1 MINSL
6 LCDAPEVVV
15 IILDW
20 ISRYHDSLQACLVEG
35 IGQCMSPRPLW
46 ILSAGKLVHELW
58 TGEVKWLVC
67 KKYPKCVVCTKD
79 IEQFVTQRVS
89 EQSTHTFSLRI
100 LLRITRIQFFSEILL
115 LIKTNTQS
123 KITNWTTMIRL
134 RLISCITLGC
144 KFCPNSFWQSLS
156 L

>member
-1 MINSL
+1 MWCSCSSRNHL
-6 LCDAPEVVV
+6 G
-15 IILDW
+15 LD
-20 ISRYHDSLQACLVEG
+20 IRYHDSLQACLVG
-35 IGQCMSPRPLW
+35 M
-46 ILSAGKLVHELW
+46 SAGKLVRELW
-58 TGEVKWLVC
+58 TSEVKWLVC

-79 IEQFVTQRVS
+79 IEQSVTQRVS

-100 LLRITRIQFFSEILL
+100 LLRITRIQFFSEMLL

-144 KFCPNSFWQSLS
+144 KFCPSSFWQSLS